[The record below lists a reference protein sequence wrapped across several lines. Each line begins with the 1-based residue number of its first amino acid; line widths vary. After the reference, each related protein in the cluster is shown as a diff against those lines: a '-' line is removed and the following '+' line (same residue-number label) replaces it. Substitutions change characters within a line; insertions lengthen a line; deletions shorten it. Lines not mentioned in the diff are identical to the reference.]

1 MQGGRRRKGLSPLIA
16 SVILIA
22 ITIVGGL
29 LVYQYFQV
37 SSESLIAAGETVFLR
52 VSYTVLDNGSKLV
65 YIEVTNGYRKPITVL
80 DVQYFNAQGIDATAG
95 LQLNALVKP
104 GGKATLTTVVPADT
118 AAVAIVYSVEGEVLV
133 SEPVQLG

>member
-1 MQGGRRRKGLSPLIA
+1 MQGRGTRKGLSPLIA
-16 SVILIA
+16 SVILIT

-52 VSYTVLDNGSKLV
+52 TSYTVLNDGSKLV
-65 YIEVTNGYRKPITVL
+65 YIEATNGYRKPITVL
-80 DVQYFNAQGIDATAG
+80 DVQYYDAQGIEVAAG
-95 LQLNALVKP
+95 LQLNVTVKP
-104 GGKATLTTVVPADT
+104 GGKTTITTVVPANT
-118 AAVAIVYSVEGEVLV
+118 VAVAIVYSVDGEVLV

>member
-1 MQGGRRRKGLSPLIA
+1 MQGKGYRKGLSPLIA

-65 YIEVTNGYRKPITVL
+65 YIEVTNGYRKPISVL
-80 DVQYFNAQGIDATAG
+80 DVQYYDIQGGEVAMG
-95 LQLNALVKP
+95 LQLNTTVKP
-104 GGKATLTTVVPADT
+104 GGKTTITTVVPEIAT
-118 AAVAIVYSVEGEVLV
+118 AVAVVYSIDGQVLV

>member
-1 MQGGRRRKGLSPLIA
+1 MAGARARRGLSPLIA

-52 VSYTVLDNGSKLV
+52 VSTVPLDAVNVLV
-65 YIEVTNGYRKPITVL
+65 YVEATNGYMEPITII
-80 DVQYFNAQGIDATAG
+80 DMQYYDATGAAVP
-95 LQLNALVKP
+95 LNQQLNIVVEP
-104 GGKATLTTVVPADT
+104 GGKATVT
-118 AAVAIVYSVEGEVLV
+118 AVIPSDAVAVSIVYSVGGEVLV
-133 SEPVQLG
+133 SEPVKIG